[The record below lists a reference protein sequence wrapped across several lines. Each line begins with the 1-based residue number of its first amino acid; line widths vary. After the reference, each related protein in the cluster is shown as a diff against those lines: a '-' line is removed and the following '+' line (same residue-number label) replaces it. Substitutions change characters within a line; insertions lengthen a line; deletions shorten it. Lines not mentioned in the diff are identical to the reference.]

1 MLTKALREFLRLESA
16 SGILIMAG
24 TLLAMIAVNS
34 PLKPFYDLLLNIPV
48 EVRIARLEVAK
59 PLLMWINDGLMA
71 LFFFLV
77 GLELK
82 REILEGELSDPRQ
95 IALPGFAALGG
106 MLVPSLIY
114 LLLNWGDPMAM
125 KGWAIPSATDIAFA
139 LAVLSLL
146 GPTVPSSLKLFLLT
160 LAIVDD
166 LGAILI
172 IALFYSAELSTTAL
186 MLAGATLLLLGLLNW
201 RGVLSLSPYLLLGL
215 ILWLAVL
222 KSGVHATLAG
232 VLLAAFIPL
241 RVQGPERPPLRR
253 LEHDLHGSVAFAIL
267 PLFAFANSGIS
278 FAGLTWAGLLE
289 PVPLGIALGL
299 LLGKPLG
306 VTAFAWLA
314 VRLGLARLPEGI
326 GWREILGVAVICGIG
341 FTMSLFISSLAF
353 EQGQTTLVVDDR
365 LGILAGSTIS
375 AVIGYFLLRHLL
387 RGRLPEAETEGAPGG

>member
-1 MLTKALREFLRLESA
+1 MLTKTIRDFLRLESA

-34 PLKPFYDLLLNIPV
+34 PLKPLYDLLLNIPV
-48 EVRIARLEVAK
+48 EVRIAQLEVAK

-95 IALPGFAALGG
+95 IALPGVAALGG

-114 LLLNWGDPMAM
+114 IGLNWDDPMAM

-139 LAVLSLL
+139 LGVLSLL
-146 GPTVPSSLKLFLLT
+146 GPRVPASLKLFLLT
-160 LAIVDD
+160 LAIIDD

-186 MLAGATLLLLGLLNW
+186 IFAGVTLLLLGLLNR
-201 RGVLSLSPYLLLGL
+201 RGILNLSPYLLLGL
-215 ILWLAVL
+215 LLWLAVL

-241 RVQGPERPPLRR
+241 RVEGPERPPLRR

-289 PVPLGIALGL
+289 PVPLGISLGL

-306 VTAFAWLA
+306 VTAFAWVA

-353 EQGQTTLVVDDR
+353 EQGQTSMVVDDR

-375 AVIGYFLLRHLL
+375 AVIGYFLLRYLL
-387 RGRLPEAETEGAPGG
+387 RGRAPEAEAESAAGR